1 MKYIFF
7 IGLDLLLYSVFSF
20 TLYMSIDIYKTP
32 HLLISEYF
40 SVTSFLIL

>member
-7 IGLDLLLYSVFSF
+7 IGLDIIVSVFSF

-40 SVTSFLIL
+40 SVISFLIL